1 MSLSKDDAKVL
12 TENFLLKFGIYEL
25 LDSLKIKTVFVAGSI
40 FEGFSN
46 GKSDIDIFIVVD
58 KIEDSILTSLVKN
71 LNFSMHKRPH
81 KRIITTTF
89 RDVDFDIEIHEF
101 SSIENY
107 AKLVNHGKG
116 TDYDP
121 YYDFFH
127 RLKYAEPLVGFDFFK
142 NLKKL
147 VDYNKFNMLTPLGVQ
162 MYYSI
167 MITDIQGAF
176 EEKAYDTSLH
186 MSLELLKAC
195 MSSYLSLMG
204 ETNPK
209 EKWLVK
215 KIRRFGKEH
224 NANIQL
230 GDSLRK
236 AYENIDF
243 SDIQSLKDKTIVV
256 LKECQRINL
265 ECEKLIHSSKQ

>member
-1 MSLSKDDAKVL
+1 MILSKDNAKIL

-25 LDSLKIKTVFVAGSI
+25 LESLKIKTVFVAGSI

-46 GKSDIDIFIVVD
+46 GKSDIDVFIVVD
-58 KIEDSILTSLVKN
+58 EINDSILTSFVNN

-81 KRIITTTF
+81 KRIITTMF

-107 AKLVNHGKG
+107 AKLVNSDKG
-116 TDYDP
+116 TEYDP

-127 RLKYAEPLVGFDFFK
+127 RLKYAEPIFGFDCFK
-142 NLKKL
+142 ILKKL
-147 VDYNKFNMLTPLGVQ
+147 VDYNKFNMLRPLSVQ

-176 EEKAYDTSLH
+176 EEKAYDTSLY
-186 MSLELLKAC
+186 MSFELLKAC

-215 KIRRFGKEH
+215 KIRRLERE
-224 NANIQL
+224 NNSNIQL
-230 GDSLRK
+230 SNSLIK

-256 LKECQRINL
+256 LKECQRINS
-265 ECEKLIHSSKQ
+265 ECEKILQGSKQ